1 MCGIKQSE
9 KYKTICLS
17 LLIEKDETSL
27 DYLKKWADAKYVKIQ
42 NVVIYVYYDSP
53 LLFPL
58 EKCRRDICIVF
69 DGNGAGDGQVKIKR
83 FPKRKIAYL
92 SFNGKMQIACNE
104 LYKWLRESNYEIT
117 SPLRVIQWDKKREL
131 QIGVK
136 DTPN

>member
-17 LLIEKDETSL
+17 ILKEKDEISL
-27 DYLKKWADAKYVKIQ
+27 DYLKKWANAKKVKIQ
-42 NVVIYVYYDSP
+42 NVVIYIYYDSP

-58 EKCRRDICIVF
+58 EKCRRDICIIF
-69 DGNGAGDGQVKIKR
+69 EGAGAGDGKIKIKR
-83 FPKRKIAYL
+83 FQKRKIAYL
-92 SFNGKMQIACNE
+92 SFNGEIQTACDK
-104 LYKWLRESNYEIT
+104 LYRWLRKNNYEIT
-117 SPLRVIQWDKKREL
+117 SPLREIRWDRKREL